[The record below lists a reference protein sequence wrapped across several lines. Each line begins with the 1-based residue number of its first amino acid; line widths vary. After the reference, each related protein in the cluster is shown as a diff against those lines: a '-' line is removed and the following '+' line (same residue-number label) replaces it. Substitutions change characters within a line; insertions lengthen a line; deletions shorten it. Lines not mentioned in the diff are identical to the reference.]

1 MFIYLKVITA
11 KIMKTQLTLLLLII
25 TTALSAQEK
34 PLTNEEA
41 RAYIESTEHADMTV
55 YYEGEELYD
64 MYAKREAGELI
75 ISGNEIYKVYGVE
88 NAKVQNCNIVAV
100 TNEGFAPEQQKALQK
115 KILAEYK
122 AGKPFQKLI
131 EEYAADGKSGA
142 INYDVVNQGTGFDE
156 AFATHKPG
164 EVFTLEY
171 EGGFYVIVMNGL
183 PVPKK
188 AVRVLHATY
197 KK

>member
-1 MFIYLKVITA
+1 M
-11 KIMKTQLTLLLLII
+11 KIHLTLLLLLI
-25 TTALSAQEK
+25 TTAFSAQEK

-75 ISGNEIYKVYGVE
+75 ISGNEIYKVYGVQ
-88 NAKVQNCNIVAV
+88 NTKVQNCNVVAI
-100 TNEGFAPEQQKALQK
+100 TNAGFTPEQQKAHQK

-122 AGKPFQKLI
+122 AGMPFRKII
-131 EEYAADGKSGA
+131 EKYTPDGKSGA
-142 INYDVVNQGTGFDE
+142 INYDIVTQGTGFDE
-156 AFATHKPG
+156 AFATHRPG
-164 EVFTLEY
+164 EVFTLDY

-197 KK
+197 KQ